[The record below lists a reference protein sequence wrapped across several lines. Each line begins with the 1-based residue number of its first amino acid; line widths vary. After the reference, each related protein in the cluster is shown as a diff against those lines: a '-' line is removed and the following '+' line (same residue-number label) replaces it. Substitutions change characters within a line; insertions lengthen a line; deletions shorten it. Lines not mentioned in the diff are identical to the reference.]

1 MSKLEN
7 KLFKCER
14 CQIENANIVCQVCQP
29 FHYFCQRC
37 DSIVHSMR
45 VKSSHKRQNISS
57 FINKAL
63 NSSFNDNNNYS
74 TAKFG
79 EINNELNLPNSA
91 KKYFRT
97 LTPKKQRIIY
107 NNKLN
112 DKDNI
117 SSNNDYIINN
127 NNYPISNDGYSKDYL
142 YEINRIHNKEKEAL
156 QYKIDTL
163 ENNIERL
170 KLNFQNELKLMEE
183 RMNNILREKKN
194 LKEKNQKLEE
204 KNQKLEERV
213 EEMEKLLLLPYKEN
227 LAKELQ
233 KQKDMNRIKEW
244 ISPGKDIKFKLLFK
258 KSTDGNTTKDFHD
271 LCDNKGKTLII
282 IETIEGRKFGGV
294 TYDDWNTNNSW
305 RTNPKDFVFS
315 LDLNKKYN
323 YSGSGCTTVGDIT
336 YGFAFGDYRTSA
348 VDICF
353 NNKSLNEGIS
363 NSSPSFKTNKEL
375 NNGNEMFRT
384 KEIEVYKIIMD

>member
-1 MSKLEN
+1 MEEVTNTSAPKP
-7 KLFKCER
+7 
-14 CQIENANIVCQVCQP
+14 INIRKP
-29 FHYFCQRC
+29 KN
-37 DSIVHSMR
+37 
-45 VKSSHKRQNISS
+45 VK
-57 FINKAL
+57 
-63 NSSFNDNNNYS
+63 
-74 TAKFG
+74 T
-79 EINNELNLPNSA
+79 LNLKS
-91 KKYFRT
+91 
-97 LTPKKQRIIY
+97 
-107 NNKLN
+107 
-112 DKDNI
+112 DK
-117 SSNNDYIINN
+117 NNDYEIQLYVNENNLIFEGQTQNAIPQKNYKRIYSFEDAQKNKYFLICENINEI
-127 NNYPISNDGYSKDYL
+127 YDEILSQISQN
-142 YEINRIHNKEKEAL
+142 EKEV
-156 QYKIDTL
+156 KISEKNEKANTL
-163 ENNIERL
+163 ILTIPLNTKKIKECFFEIDEVVNNTNDKI
-170 KLNFQNELKLMEE
+170 NELYSIV
-183 RMNNILREKKN
+183 NNLTNEVKN
-194 LKEKNQKLEE
+194 LKE

-258 KSTDGNTTKDFHD
+258 KSRDGNTTKDFHD

-282 IETIEGRKFGGV
+282 IETTEGRKFGGV
-294 TYDDWNTNNSW
+294 AYDNWNTNDSW

-323 YSGSGCTTVGDIT
+323 YSGSGYTTVGDIT

-353 NNKSLNEGIS
+353 NNKSLNDGIS

-375 NNGNEMFRT
+375 NKGNEKFRT